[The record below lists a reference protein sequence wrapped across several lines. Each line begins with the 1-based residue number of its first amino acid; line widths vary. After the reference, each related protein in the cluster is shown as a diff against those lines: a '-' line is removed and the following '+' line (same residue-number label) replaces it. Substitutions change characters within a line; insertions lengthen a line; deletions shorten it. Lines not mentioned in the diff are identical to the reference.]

1 MPPPTRSSSS
11 DDDVFLLFIIGAIG
25 LSLALGSVGVLWFK
39 GVRWMLQHQLLVAAS
54 HHPVL
59 TVPGSSGAGLD
70 TPRLCVVA
78 GVLLGLL
85 AWAGS
90 AARRRLASRE
100 SVG

>member
-1 MPPPTRSSSS
+1 MPPPARSS
-11 DDDVFLLFIIGAIG
+11 DDDEFLLFIIGAIA
-25 LSLALGSVGVLWFK
+25 LSVAVGSVGVLWLK

-59 TVPGSSGAGLD
+59 TVPSSAGAGLD
-70 TPRLCVVA
+70 MPRLCVVA
-78 GVLLGLL
+78 GVVLGLL

-90 AARRRLASRE
+90 AVRRRLASRE